1 MESEVLEIMKMKDK
15 FDPGLYAQMELV
27 QQRKMFVKTNYFFV
41 NAKKQ
46 FLKSLYMDP
55 SKWLTTEQADA
66 ELEEASSELQDV
78 KSEIKDV
85 KTAIQSLCESAEE
98 GFSLLTQKQ
107 QLLEEKKRD
116 LEEKKH
122 KLQQRRTKSSTAQL
136 ELDDTVQGS
145 TGPAMINNLS
155 KKIEAV
161 ESAILKCDEA
171 IDHVTSELQLMQPT
185 IKTMEQAVSQNTNRL
200 QQITAEQK
208 GKKGVISQLVNHLER
223 LVSEMEA
230 MSGLTVTPL
239 SWSGVRVEFPR
250 AGTEGVQLALSLE
263 YLENNLG
270 DLVLKSAEVNVDSI
284 DVSELLKEAVSHND
298 VPALVT
304 KLKSRW
310 LSHQPLLTEVSQ
322 LRFRH
327 AIDWIQE
334 ENILR
339 VMVGRGGSI
348 VCTLI
353 IPSGYPLSGKV
364 TLADIKGH
372 SDADITDLK
381 PAGSERSLTAWAE
394 LLEAKFGRP

>member
-1 MESEVLEIMKMKDK
+1 MESEVLEIMKIKEN
-15 FDPGLYAQMELV
+15 FDSSLYAQMELV

-66 ELEEASSELQDV
+66 ELEEASSELQEV
-78 KSEIKDV
+78 KREIKDV

-98 GFSLLTQKQ
+98 GFCLLTQKQ
-107 QLLEEKKRD
+107 QLLEERKQE
-116 LEEKKH
+116 LEEKKV
-122 KLQQRRTKSSTAQL
+122 KLEQRRTKSSTTQL
-136 ELDDTVQGS
+136 ASETQEGS
-145 TGPAMINNLS
+145 TGPEMINNLS

-171 IDHVTSELQLMQPT
+171 IDQVTSELRLMQPT
-185 IKTMEQAVSQNTNRL
+185 IKAMEQTVSLNTNRL
-200 QQITAEQK
+200 KQITEEQK
-208 GKKGVISQLVNHLER
+208 RKKNVMSQLVKHLEE
-223 LVSEMEA
+223 LVGKMESV
-230 MSGLTVTPL
+230 SGLTVIPL
-239 SWSGVRVEFPR
+239 SWCGVRVEFPR
-250 AGTEGVQLALSLE
+250 AGADGVQLALSLE
-263 YLENNLG
+263 YSENNMG

-284 DVSELLKEAVSHND
+284 DVSELLHEAVAHND

-322 LRFRH
+322 LRHRY

-334 ENILR
+334 DNILR

-353 IPSGYPLSGKV
+353 IPSGYPLSGEV
-364 TLADIKGH
+364 TLTDIKGH
-372 SDADITDLK
+372 SGTDLK
-381 PAGSERSLTAWAE
+381 DLQPAGSERGLTAWAKM
-394 LLEAKFGRP
+394 LEEKFGRP

>member
-1 MESEVLEIMKMKDK
+1 MESEVLEIMKIKEN
-15 FDPGLYAQMELV
+15 FDPSLYAQMELV

-55 SKWLTTEQADA
+55 SNWLTTEQADA
-66 ELEEASSELQDV
+66 ELEEASSELQEV

-107 QLLEEKKRD
+107 QLLEEKKQE
-116 LEEKKH
+116 LEEKKL
-122 KLQQRRTKSSTAQL
+122 KLQQRQTKNSTTQL
-136 ELDDTVQGS
+136 ASDDTEEGS
-145 TGPAMINNLS
+145 TGQEIINNLS
-155 KKIEAV
+155 TKIEAV
-161 ESAILKCDEA
+161 EYAILKCDEA
-171 IDHVTSELQLMQPT
+171 IDQVTSQLQLMQPT
-185 IKTMEQAVSQNTNRL
+185 IKAMEQTVSLNTNRL
-200 QQITAEQK
+200 KQITEEQK
-208 GKKGVISQLVNHLER
+208 RKKSVMSQLAKRLEE
-223 LVSEMEA
+223 LVGNMESV
-230 MSGLTVTPL
+230 SGLTVIPL
-239 SWSGVRVEFPR
+239 SWCGMRVEFPR
-250 AGTEGVQLALSLE
+250 AGTDGVQLALSLE
-263 YLENNLG
+263 YSENNLG

-284 DVSELLKEAVSHND
+284 DVSEMLHEAVAHND

-322 LRFRH
+322 LRLRY

-353 IPSGYPLSGKV
+353 IPSGYPLSGEV
-364 TLADIKGH
+364 TLTDIKGH
-372 SDADITDLK
+372 SGTDLTDLQ
-381 PAGSERSLTAWAE
+381 PAGCERGLTAWAE
-394 LLEAKFGRP
+394 MLEEKFGRP